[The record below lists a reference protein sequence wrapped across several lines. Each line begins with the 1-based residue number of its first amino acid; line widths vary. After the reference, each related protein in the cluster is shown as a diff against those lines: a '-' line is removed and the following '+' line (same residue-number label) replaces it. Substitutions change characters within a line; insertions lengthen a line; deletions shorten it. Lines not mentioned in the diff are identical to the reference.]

1 MSFPRA
7 ESQPPEDRT
16 VGQLIADSIQLYGR
30 RFWRSLALG
39 FAPAAYTIGAAFLD
53 GSVRLAYG
61 FVVGPLVL
69 GATYVWAV
77 RVASGSTGR
86 FGPAML
92 AGLVALWPIALS
104 RVAVFQGVYFVALAW
119 FAFVGLAVPAVVV
132 EGLSFP
138 DAFRRGNRLARADF
152 AHAFGAVAA
161 LAIIVI
167 VSIFSLSLFLAGF
180 GSQSVTV
187 SAVLAVVVMSPL
199 FFLGSALLYFDQKA
213 RLESG
218 SPRQRRRDARL
229 HHADDSDRAGRPDP
243 EVKPGPAAR
252 GKS

>member
-1 MSFPRA
+1 MPRLA
-7 ESQPPEDRT
+7 QTVPAADRT
-16 VGQLIADSIQLYGR
+16 VGQLVADAIQLYGR
-30 RFWRSLALG
+30 RFWRCLALG
-39 FAPAAYTIGAAFLD
+39 FAPAAYTIGAAFL
-53 GSVRLAYG
+53 GGRVQLGYG
-61 FVVGPLVL
+61 VVVGPLVL
-69 GATYVWAV
+69 GATYVAAV
-77 RVASGSTGR
+77 RVATGSTGR
-86 FGPAML
+86 FGPALL
-92 AGLVALWPIALS
+92 AGIVALWPIALS

-138 DAFRRGNRLARADF
+138 EAFRHGNRLARADF

-161 LAIIVI
+161 LAIIVV

-180 GSQSVTV
+180 GSQSVTI
-187 SAVLAVVVMSPL
+187 SAALAVVVMSPL

-229 HHADDSDRAGRPDP
+229 HHADESDRAGRPDA
-243 EVKPGPAAR
+243 EVEPGPAAR
-252 GKS
+252 GES